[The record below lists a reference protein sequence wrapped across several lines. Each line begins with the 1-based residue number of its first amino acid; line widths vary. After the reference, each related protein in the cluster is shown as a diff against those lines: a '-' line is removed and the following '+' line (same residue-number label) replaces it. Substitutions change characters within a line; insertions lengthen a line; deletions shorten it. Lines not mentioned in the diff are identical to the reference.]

1 MPRPSPSRIRW
12 LGAAIVAAAAV
23 TVIALATSHDPG
35 GGGPA
40 RAAGTVSAPL
50 EYFDGSA
57 GDITDFTGTP
67 LVINFWA
74 SWCPACV
81 GEMPDFAEVHAE
93 FGDRVAFL
101 GLNMQEFNMPAALDL
116 IVRTGVEYPMAH
128 DRDGSIYRMFGGI
141 AMPTTVLIG
150 ADGSLVRVH
159 AGVLFAKD
167 LRSIIEA
174 DLLG

>member
-1 MPRPSPSRIRW
+1 MPPPSPSSMRW
-12 LGAAIVAAAAV
+12 LGAVVVAVAAVAV
-23 TVIALATSHDPG
+23 ITVASSPNG
-35 GGGPA
+35 GDDGPE
-40 RAAGTVSAPL
+40 RAAETVSAPL
-50 EYFDGSA
+50 EYFDGST
-57 GDITDFTGTP
+57 GDIADFAGTP

-81 GEMPDFAEVHAE
+81 AEMPDFAEVDAE

-101 GLNMQEFNMPAALDL
+101 GLNMQEFSLPAALDL
-116 IVRTGVEYPMAH
+116 IDRTGVEYTMAH

-141 AMPTTVLIG
+141 AMPTTVFIG
-150 ADGSLVRVH
+150 ADGSLVKVH
-159 AGVLFAKD
+159 AGVLFADD